1 MERHAGAGRGNGRV
15 FRKHARALLSRVPES
30 KIWKK
35 ARTRS
40 SGWQTR
46 PWITRPAFVSA
57 RPLQGRT
64 RDEEPKIFSRQET
77 RALAGTQR
85 AFECRLR
92 ARQKRLE
99 MLSFSYNCNS
109 CSARIKLSLSMS
121 DCASR
126 FRRWPAST
134 QPSSLPT
141 RCYTFSF
148 FTFGVSPVIRVKRL
162 QLAMV
167 WASTRIF
174 SWFSYRKCAQVRNW
188 PKFML
193 PLNLRYYKLRP
204 DAFLIKTSEISSL
217 QRLN

>member
-99 MLSFSYNCNS
+99 MLSSSYNCNS

-121 DCASR
+121 DCAS
-126 FRRWPAST
+126 
-134 QPSSLPT
+134 
-141 RCYTFSF
+141 
-148 FTFGVSPVIRVKRL
+148 
-162 QLAMV
+162 LA
-167 WASTRIF
+167 F
-174 SWFSYRKCAQVRNW
+174 
-188 PKFML
+188 
-193 PLNLRYYKLRP
+193 
-204 DAFLIKTSEISSL
+204 DADQL
-217 QRLN
+217 QRNHRLFLLAAIPFPFLRSGSRQLLELNDCNLLWFGLLLGYFPDFLTESALKFEIDRNLCFL